1 MKRPPPARV
10 LNTAAR
16 AAATIVAT
24 MLRDRLINLGA
35 DPGSLPSELSAR
47 CLRASLAT
55 ALLLVNVDPDVIRHI
70 DRWRA
75 DEMLQHLLGAIGRMR
90 NKASLRKIV
99 KVWTEWDGDEVSAGN
114 DDHGAL
120 GKNDSCDA
128 TDCVLSDGSVLTGD
142 TSRKH
147 WWRVAVDPP
156 GWTPQNTAPL
166 QAATV
171 EVQRSS
177 NNGEEVS
184 KSTRHSSSLAS
195 KSLASKSVLSESVPF
210 GSSVF
215 RGSPSRGHRCGAD
228 DTSSFWA
235 ADSDTS
241 SIDYHIGDTT
251 LVWPG
256 SDKNERSPRHTMM
269 KKKNESAS
277 NTVEILKVLSERCG
291 GESSSTTSTST
302 STSDGSMPPPGFT
315 LPLKEFR
322 DTENFV
328 RKTLSK
334 SALDPDI
341 EFMDDNR
348 VNFAKFSVDASTNH
362 GEILSNHSS
371 PLNGLQF
378 VYSVCGSGLSKQIVE
393 PVHRENSKRS
403 GGGYSSST
411 TSKSSSSDGSD
422 GSMPPPGFTLPRKEI
437 RDTIKYHHKL
447 GKILSKLALDP
458 DMKSMDDIGVNCATF
473 PVDASTNHDY
483 TNHRELLSDDSS
495 APNGLQFVDSVCG
508 SGALKRI
515 VEPVHTCSFEM
526 RKEFSN
532 GVAQWVSNFENVVNH
547 DVELERVPSMGSAFS
562 SSNYSSK
569 TSRSKKLEQHLSF
582 LESHMIFQFSSSA
595 ANWPA
600 GSPTNDCQGDW
611 TSSITDCN
619 NTSISNMS
627 SNVSFFPILGDLRSP
642 PMRTPSPVGQDAADA
657 VLSLGSPTACN
668 SALPPLY
675 SASPPITPIEI
686 GFIGRLESIKISAS
700 RQEVESIDD
709 DSDDAEFIRQQGLDN
724 ACHELVEDIRR
735 IKDET
740 ASMMKEIKNEIRND
754 IGETMDK
761 QMQQHRARL
770 KLEVSEL
777 SERLENATQATIKAM
792 QTHQTDTENE
802 NPQSSLRTKASSPFP
817 WKQLQSP
824 TSLRHS
830 TDSSTFFSKAPITPA
845 IENVIN
851 SEVLLKELHNSFV
864 SMEARIFDKL
874 TAHMDTDA
882 IRQQH
887 ALEEIIEEKVS
898 KVIAGSNL
906 EMKLAV
912 QAVKAETERVSK
924 MALRD
929 RTPPTDRTPPRICL
943 SKNQTGSISP
953 IRQAPFPRNI
963 RSSKSIG
970 ADKSWIREI
979 SSSVIKDAEE
989 GPQKSLEDSFTET
1002 MNVID
1007 EFVADCDDL
1016 VSDFDKIASR
1026 MQDGNVSFD
1035 SDLDPEM

>member
-1 MKRPPPARV
+1 MP
-10 LNTAAR
+10 
-16 AAATIVAT
+16 
-24 MLRDRLINLGA
+24 
-35 DPGSLPSELSAR
+35 
-47 CLRASLAT
+47 
-55 ALLLVNVDPDVIRHI
+55 
-70 DRWRA
+70 
-75 DEMLQHLLGAIGRMR
+75 
-90 NKASLRKIV
+90 LRKESNYLV
-99 KVWTEWDGDEVSAGN
+99 KINEETNQTSN
-114 DDHGAL
+114 D
-120 GKNDSCDA
+120 NDSCDA

-166 QAATV
+166 QAAAG
-171 EVQRSS
+171 QRSS
-177 NNGEEVS
+177 NNCEEVL

-195 KSLASKSVLSESVPF
+195 QSLASKSVVSESVPF

-215 RGSPSRGHRCGAD
+215 RESPTRGHRCGTD
-228 DTSSFWA
+228 DTSSIWA
-235 ADSDTS
+235 ADSDKS
-241 SIDYHIGDTT
+241 SIDYHIGDMT

-256 SDKNERSPRHTMM
+256 SVKNGRSPRHTMI

-277 NTVEILKVLSERCG
+277 KTVEILKVLSKRCG
-291 GESSSTTSTST
+291 GESSSTTSS
-302 STSDGSMPPPGFT
+302 SDGSDGSMPPPGFT
-315 LPLKEFR
+315 LPLKEIR
-322 DTENFV
+322 DTDNFV

-334 SALDPDI
+334 LALDQDTKS
-341 EFMDDNR
+341 MDDNR
-348 VNFAKFSVDASTNH
+348 VNCFTFSVDASTNN
-362 GEILSNHSS
+362 GEILPSHSS

-378 VYSVCGSGLSKQIVE
+378 VYSVCGSGASNQIVE
-393 PVHRENSKRS
+393 PLHRDNSKQS
-403 GGGYSSST
+403 GGGNSSSAASNSST
-411 TSKSSSSDGSD
+411 SSSSDGSD
-422 GSMPPPGFTLPRKEI
+422 GGMLPPGFTLPRKEI
-437 RDTIKYHHKL
+437 RNTIKYHHKL

-458 DMKSMDDIGVNCATF
+458 DMKSMDDIGVNCAPF
-473 PVDASTNHDY
+473 PVDASTHHDY
-483 TNHRELLSDDSS
+483 TNHIELLSNDLS
-495 APNGLQFVDSVCG
+495 APNGSQFFNSVCE

-515 VEPVHTCSFEM
+515 VEPVHTRSFEM

-547 DVELERVPSMGSAFS
+547 DVELEQVPSMGSASS

-582 LESHMIFQFSSSA
+582 LESHMLFQFSSSA

-619 NTSISNMS
+619 HTSISNMS
-627 SNVSFFPILGDLRSP
+627 SNASFFPMMGDLRSP

-657 VLSLGSPTACN
+657 VTSLGSPTACN

-675 SASPPITPIEI
+675 SVSPPITPIGI
-686 GFIGRLESIKISAS
+686 GFIGRLESIKISTS
-700 RQEVESIDD
+700 RQEVKSIDD
-709 DSDDAEFIRQQGLDN
+709 DNDDDGFIHQQGLDN
-724 ACHELVEDIRR
+724 ACRELVEDLRR

-740 ASMMKEIKNEIRND
+740 ASMMKEIKNEIRYD
-754 IGETMDK
+754 IEETVDK
-761 QMQQHRARL
+761 QMQQHRSRL
-770 KLEVSEL
+770 KFDVSEL
-777 SERLENATQATIKAM
+777 SERLESATQATIKAM

-802 NPQSSLRTKASSPFP
+802 NPQCSLRMKALSPFP
-817 WKQLQSP
+817 RKQLQSP
-824 TSLRHS
+824 VSLRHS
-830 TDSSTFFSKAPITPA
+830 NDSSTFFSKAPITPA
-845 IENVIN
+845 TENVIN
-851 SEVLLKELHNSFV
+851 SEVLLKELQKSFV
-864 SMEARIFDKL
+864 SMEARIFDKF
-874 TAHMDTDA
+874 TAHMDKDA

-887 ALEEIIEEKVS
+887 AIEEIIEEKVS

-924 MALRD
+924 MVMRD

-943 SKNQTGSISP
+943 SKNQRCFISP
-953 IRQAPFPRNI
+953 IGQAPFPING

-970 ADKSWIREI
+970 ADKTWIRGI

-989 GPQKSLEDSFTET
+989 CPWKSLEDNFTET
-1002 MNVID
+1002 MNAID

-1035 SDLDPEM
+1035 SD

>member
-1 MKRPPPARV
+1 MKRSPPARV
-10 LNTAAR
+10 LNTTAR
-16 AAATIVAT
+16 VAATIIAT
-24 MLRDRLINLGA
+24 VLRDRLIFLGA
-35 DPGSLPSELSAR
+35 DPGSLPSEISAR

-55 ALLLVNVDPDVIRHI
+55 ALLLANVDPDVIRRI
-70 DRWRA
+70 DRWRT
-75 DEMLQHLLGAIGRMR
+75 DEMLQHFLGAIGRIR
-90 NKASLRKIV
+90 KKASLRKIV
-99 KVWTEWDGDEVSAGN
+99 KVWTEWDGDEESAGSE
-114 DDHGAL
+114 DHCAL
-120 GKNDSCDA
+120 GKSDSCDA

-166 QAATV
+166 QAAAG
-171 EVQRSS
+171 QRSS
-177 NNGEEVS
+177 NNCEEVL

-195 KSLASKSVLSESVPF
+195 QSLASKSVVSESVPF

-215 RGSPSRGHRCGAD
+215 RESPTRGHRCGTD
-228 DTSSFWA
+228 DTSSIWA

-241 SIDYHIGDTT
+241 SIDYHIGDMT

-256 SDKNERSPRHTMM
+256 SVKNGRSPRQ
-269 KKKNESAS
+269 
-277 NTVEILKVLSERCG
+277 L
-291 GESSSTTSTST
+291 
-302 STSDGSMPPPGFT
+302 
-315 LPLKEFR
+315 
-322 DTENFV
+322 
-328 RKTLSK
+328 
-334 SALDPDI
+334 ALDQDTKS
-341 EFMDDNR
+341 MDDNR
-348 VNFAKFSVDASTNH
+348 VNCFTFSVDASTNH
-362 GEILSNHSS
+362 GEILPNHSS

-378 VYSVCGSGLSKQIVE
+378 VYSVCGSGASNQIVE
-393 PVHRENSKRS
+393 PLHRDNSKQS
-403 GGGYSSST
+403 GGGNSSST
-411 TSKSSSSDGSD
+411 ASNSSTSSSSDGSD
-422 GSMPPPGFTLPRKEI
+422 GGMPPPGFTLPRKEI

-458 DMKSMDDIGVNCATF
+458 DMKSMDDIGVNCAPF

-483 TNHRELLSDDSS
+483 TNHIELLSNDSS
-495 APNGLQFVDSVCG
+495 APNGSQFVNSVCE

-515 VEPVHTCSFEM
+515 VEPVHTRSFEM

-547 DVELERVPSMGSAFS
+547 DVELEQVPSMGSASS

-619 NTSISNMS
+619 HTSISNMS
-627 SNVSFFPILGDLRSP
+627 SNASFFPMMGDLRSP

-657 VLSLGSPTACN
+657 VTSLGSPTACN

-675 SASPPITPIEI
+675 SVSPPITPIGI
-686 GFIGRLESIKISAS
+686 GFIGRLESIKISTS
-700 RQEVESIDD
+700 RQEVKSIDD
-709 DSDDAEFIRQQGLDN
+709 DNDDDGFIHQQGLDN
-724 ACHELVEDIRR
+724 ACRELVEDLRR

-740 ASMMKEIKNEIRND
+740 ASMMKEIKNEIRYD
-754 IGETMDK
+754 IGETVDK
-761 QMQQHRARL
+761 QMQQHRSRL
-770 KLEVSEL
+770 KFDVSEL
-777 SERLENATQATIKAM
+777 SERLESATQATIKAM
-792 QTHQTDTENE
+792 QTHQTDKENE
-802 NPQSSLRTKASSPFP
+802 SPQSSLRTKASSPFP
-817 WKQLQSP
+817 RKQLQSP
-824 TSLRHS
+824 VSLRHS
-830 TDSSTFFSKAPITPA
+830 NDSSTFFSKAPITPA
-845 IENVIN
+845 TENVIN
-851 SEVLLKELHNSFV
+851 SEVLLKELQKSFV
-864 SMEARIFDKL
+864 SVEARIFDKF
-874 TAHMDTDA
+874 TAHMDKDA

-887 ALEEIIEEKVS
+887 AIEEIIEEKVS

-924 MALRD
+924 MVMCD

-943 SKNQTGSISP
+943 SKNQRCFISP
-953 IRQAPFPRNI
+953 IGQAPFPINGS
-963 RSSKSIG
+963 SSKSIG
-970 ADKSWIREI
+970 ADKTWIRGI

-989 GPQKSLEDSFTET
+989 APQKSLEDSFTET
-1002 MNVID
+1002 MNAID

-1035 SDLDPEM
+1035 SD